1 MENIQDMVLTGDS
14 GGMGKAGRV
23 MAPHGAGGLYLQS
36 VVVRDGL
43 CLPSASLGIYFFGC
57 VTLFLVMPFQSD
69 AFPWQFLFGRFIG
82 YSPLFCVCAC
92 MNE

>member
-14 GGMGKAGRV
+14 GGVGKAGRV

-43 CLPSASLGIYFFGC
+43 SSLCISGY
-57 VTLFLVMPFQSD
+57 LFLWLRDIIPGNAIS
-69 AFPWQFLFGRFIG
+69 I
-82 YSPLFCVCAC
+82 
-92 MNE
+92 